1 MGVLK
6 TIHVS
11 YFVNDY
17 YQYIVSILKYV
28 LDNNDLSINI
38 ILGNNESEFN
48 NKNKTIKIDI
58 NYEHT
63 LVKEGGR

>member
-6 TIHVS
+6 TINVS

-28 LDNNDLSINI
+28 LNNNDLSINI

-48 NKNKTIKIDI
+48 NKN
-58 NYEHT
+58 
-63 LVKEGGR
+63 